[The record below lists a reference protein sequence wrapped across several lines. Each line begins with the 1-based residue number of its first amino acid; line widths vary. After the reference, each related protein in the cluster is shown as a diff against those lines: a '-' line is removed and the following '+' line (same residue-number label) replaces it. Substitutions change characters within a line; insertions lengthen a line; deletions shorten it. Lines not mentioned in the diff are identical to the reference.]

1 MKPTVGEHLPKG
13 RMSEYEKKKRRHTLR
28 RLLRYFKYSPWL
40 TVGAL
45 LLAVVSNI
53 TVTLKPFILERVIDQ
68 NLMTGL
74 NDYNALIKW
83 AGLYF
88 AVIVLGFGI
97 SYVQSIA
104 LASLGQRIMHKM
116 RVSLFDK
123 IQNMSMRF
131 FDKNASGSILTR
143 VSSDVESLSDLFS
156 NVIISLVS
164 DFLLVV
170 NVLVM
175 MFLMDVKLAFSSLVI
190 LPLVLAI
197 ALLYRFIARRIFIRI
212 KAQLSRMNGFLAENI
227 IGMRIVQMFGSQSKK
242 YEQYDGLAKGYYK
255 LSMMDM
261 LLRSLSNPLLG
272 LIGNISIGILIILYA
287 KDVFAGV
294 LLVGVLHAFTSYIK
308 QFINPISRI
317 AEQFTNIQSS
327 LISAERIFD
336 IMDNRDDV
344 EDIESGDKVT
354 EVRGEIEFKHVWFA
368 YDEENWV
375 LKDVSFKV
383 FPGQTLAIVGDTG
396 SGKTTVI
403 SLLARFYKIQK
414 GEILIDGKN
423 IETINLSSLRRLVAV
438 VMQDVFLFS
447 GDIGYNIRLN
457 EESISDE
464 DVDRAVRTV
473 HANDFIQS
481 LPCGIQSSVSER
493 GCTFSAGQRQL
504 IAFARAVAFEPRILV
519 LDEATAN
526 IDSATEAALQD
537 ALTEASSK
545 RTSIVIAHRISTIM
559 SSDMILVMRYGEII
573 QRGTHTQLIA
583 EGGHYADLCRAGQ
596 NSTYRPESTEG

>member
-1 MKPTVGEHLPKG
+1 MKPTSAEHLPKG
-13 RMSEYEKKKRRHTLR
+13 RMSEYEKKKRRHTFR
-28 RLLRYFKYSPWL
+28 RLLGYFKFFPW
-40 TVGAL
+40 VAAAAL
-45 LLAVVSNI
+45 LLAIISNI
-53 TVTLKPFILERVIDQ
+53 TVTLKPYILERVIDQ

-74 NDYNALIKW
+74 NDFDSLIKW
-83 AGLYF
+83 AMLYLG
-88 AVIVLGFGI
+88 VIVLGVAT
-97 SYVQSIA
+97 SYIQS
-104 LASLGQRIMHKM
+104 LVLTSLGERIMHKM
-116 RVSLFDK
+116 RTSLFSK

-143 VSSDVESLSDLFS
+143 ISSDVESLSDLFS
-156 NVIISLVS
+156 NIVIHLVG
-164 DFLLVV
+164 DFLLVL
-170 NVLVM
+170 NVISM
-175 MFLMDVKLAFSSLVI
+175 MFVLNAKLAISCMLI
-190 LPLVLAI
+190 IPLVAAI
-197 ALLYRFIARRIFIRI
+197 ALLYRFLARKIFIKI

-227 IGMRIVQMFGSQSKK
+227 VGMRIVQMFGSQNKK
-242 YEQYDGLAKGYYK
+242 YEQFNGLAKGYYK

-261 LLRSLSNPLLG
+261 VLRSLSNPLLG
-272 LIGNISIGILIILYA
+272 LVGDISVGVLIITYA
-287 KDVFAGV
+287 KDVFTGL

-308 QFINPISRI
+308 QFISPISRI

-327 LISAERIFD
+327 LISADRIFD
-336 IMDNRDDV
+336 IMDNTADG
-344 EDIESGDKVT
+344 EDIEAGEKVT
-354 EVRGEIEFKHVWFA
+354 EVKGEIEFKHVWFA

-383 FPGQTLAIVGDTG
+383 LPGQTVAIVGDTG

-423 IETINLSSLRRLVAV
+423 IETFNLSSLRRLVAV

-447 GDIGYNIRLN
+447 GDVGYNIRLN

-464 DVDRAVRTV
+464 DIDKAVQMV
-473 HANDFIQS
+473 HAEEFIQS
-481 LPCGIQSSVSER
+481 LPCGIQSPVSER

-504 IAFARAVAFEPRILV
+504 IAFARAMAFEPRILV

-537 ALTEASSK
+537 ALTAASNE

-559 SSDMILVMRYGEII
+559 SSDLILVMRHGEII
-573 QRGTHTQLIA
+573 QRGTHSRLIA
-583 EGGHYADLCRAGQ
+583 EDGHYADLCRAGQ
-596 NSTYRPESTEG
+596 AENRIGQ

>member
-1 MKPTVGEHLPKG
+1 MKPVANEHLPKG

-28 RLLRYFKYSPWL
+28 RLLKYFKFFPWI
-40 TVGAL
+40 TGGAL
-45 LLAVVSNI
+45 LLAILSNI
-53 TVTLKPFILERVIDQ
+53 TVTLKPYILERVIDN

-74 NDYNALIKW
+74 NDYNSLMIW
-83 AGLYF
+83 AGLYLG
-88 AVIVLGFGI
+88 VILFGVAI
-97 SYVQSIA
+97 SYIQSIA
-104 LASLGQRIMHKM
+104 LASLGQRIMHKL
-116 RVSLFDK
+116 RTTLFSK

-143 VSSDVESLSDLFS
+143 VSSDVESLSELFS
-156 NVIISLVS
+156 DVIINFVS
-164 DFLLVV
+164 EFLLVI
-170 NVLVM
+170 NVISM
-175 MFLMDVKLAFSSLVI
+175 MFILDAKLAVACMIIIPVVI
-190 LPLVLAI
+190 AI
-197 ALLYRFIARRIFIRI
+197 ALIYRYLARKIFIKI

-242 YEQYDGLAKGYYK
+242 YEQYDELAKGYYK

-261 LLRSLSNPLLG
+261 ILRSLSNPLLG
-272 LIGNISIGILIILYA
+272 LVGDIAVGVLIIVYA
-287 KDVFAGV
+287 KDVFTGV
-294 LLVGVLHAFTSYIK
+294 LLVGVLHAFTTYIK

-336 IMDNRDDV
+336 IIDNTADT
-344 EDIESGDKVT
+344 EDIEVGEKVDK
-354 EVRGEIEFKHVWFA
+354 VRGEIEFKHVWFA

-383 FPGQTLAIVGDTG
+383 LPGQTMAIVGDTG

-423 IETINLSSLRRLVAV
+423 IESFNLSSLRRLVAV

-447 GDIGYNIRLN
+447 GDVGYNIRLN
-457 EESISDE
+457 DENISDE
-464 DVDRAVRTV
+464 DIDRAVKTV
-473 HANDFIQS
+473 HADDFIQS
-481 LPCGIQSSVSER
+481 LPCGIQSPVSER

-537 ALTEASSK
+537 ALTAASNQ
-545 RTSIVIAHRISTIM
+545 RTSIVVAHRISTIM
-559 SSDMILVMRYGEII
+559 SSDMILVMRHGEII
-573 QRGTHTQLIA
+573 QRGTHSQLIA
-583 EGGHYADLCRAGQ
+583 EGGHYADLCRAAGNRNEQ
-596 NSTYRPESTEG
+596 